1 MLGICGL
8 ALVICL
14 SAYLLIYNILYLSVS
29 GKIRY
34 YGLLQSLGMTK
45 KQLVRFII
53 KQMILVGILGI
64 FIGNLLGIILCMK
77 LVPYILGIL
86 GISTGNMTLQFNPVI
101 LIVSIVV
108 TIFSI
113 ILGMKKPIQ
122 IATKVTPVEA
132 TKYRECISNGKRY
145 KKKKG
150 AFFWRM
156 AFEQFKKD
164 KKKTVVVLL
173 SLATSLSV
181 FYCLTTIISSQG
193 ERTVL
198 PNYWN
203 ADFIVQNQT
212 QTTEDINSLKPAIE
226 DSFVEEIR
234 KLDGIKDFHLVEGTP
249 IIFPYVLNSFSD
261 MWITNYIDRTPYLS
275 SEDVKADYKANP
287 SNYYGMLIGIDE
299 EQFDYVNQSLD
310 NPIDKQD
317 FLNGESCIV
326 QYEGSE
332 IPKEY
337 LNQRVFFNLQ
347 GKQYEITVEAVSY
360 DTQYSGRDI
369 GASLIVSQ
377 DYLNSLISKP
387 TTLNMYIYYNQKYD
401 EVLEKKITSLVEDS
415 PYSNDLHI
423 ESQFENMR
431 TIQESQGEM
440 MEIGT
445 IIALLL
451 LLVGVLNYTNTI
463 ASSIQNRKLTFSV
476 MESIGM
482 SKKQINQLLIREGVL
497 YALFSVFITL
507 TIGSVITY
515 ICFESMNYMEIPFN
529 VPVFPLF
536 SAIILVMLIC
546 MITPLL
552 SYKKLAGN
560 RSIVERLRDYE

>member
-1 MLGICGL
+1 MKNVIVKTQ
-8 ALVICL
+8 AL
-14 SAYLLIYNILYLSVS
+14 
-29 GKIRY
+29 KKY
-34 YGLLQSLGMTK
+34 YQ
-45 KQLVRFII
+45 
-53 KQMILVGILGI
+53 
-64 FIGNLLGIILCMK
+64 
-77 LVPYILGIL
+77 
-86 GISTGNMTLQFNPVI
+86 TGNQTVRALDGVNFEVAEREF
-101 LIVSIVV
+101 VSIVGKSGSGKSTLLHMIGGLDTPSSGTV
-108 TIFSI
+108 IVDGLNLETLNSEQLALFRRRKVGFIFQQYNLI
-113 ILGMKKPIQ
+113 PDLNVYDNITFPLELDGTQ
-122 IATKVTPVEA
+122 I
-132 TKYRECISNGKRY
+132 
-145 KKKKG
+145 
-150 AFFWRM
+150 
-156 AFEQFKKD
+156 D
-164 KKKTVVVLL
+164 K
-173 SLATSLSV
+173 
-181 FYCLTTIISSQG
+181 
-193 ERTVL
+193 
-198 PNYWN
+198 
-203 ADFIVQNQT
+203 DFIQELLET
-212 QTTEDINSLKPAIE
+212 
-226 DSFVEEIR
+226 
-234 KLDGIKDFHLVEGTP
+234 
-249 IIFPYVLNSFSD
+249 LNIS
-261 MWITNYIDRTPYLS
+261 
-275 SEDVKADYKANP
+275 
-287 SNYYGMLIGIDE
+287 
-299 EQFDYVNQSLD
+299 
-310 NPIDKQD
+310 DKQEM
-317 FLNGESCIV
+317 LPAMLSGGE
-326 QYEGSE
+326 Q
-332 IPKEY
+332 
-337 LNQRVFFNLQ
+337 QRV
-347 GKQYEITVEAVSY
+347 
-360 DTQYSGRDI
+360 DI